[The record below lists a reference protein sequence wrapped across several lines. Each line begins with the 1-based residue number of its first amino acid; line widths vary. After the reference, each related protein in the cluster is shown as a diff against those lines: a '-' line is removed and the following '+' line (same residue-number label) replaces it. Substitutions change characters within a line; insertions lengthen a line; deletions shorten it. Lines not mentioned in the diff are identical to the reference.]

1 MVAMDTFSNS
11 INSMPSADTL
21 KPNQTKRKKKFT
33 TQDYSHYQS
42 YRGKG
47 EDRNR
52 TEPALEPAE
61 EPTQGQTDSDTDS
74 DLGDSG
80 SGADRDPDR
89 SAIQRTRSE
98 ADPDTGSGTGL

>member
-21 KPNQTKRKKKFT
+21 KPNQTKKKKKFT
-33 TQDYSHYQS
+33 TQDYSHCQS

-52 TEPALEPAE
+52 TEPETQIMFPIQYSARGAMRPAW
-61 EPTQGQTDSDTDS
+61 T
-74 DLGDSG
+74 
-80 SGADRDPDR
+80 
-89 SAIQRTRSE
+89 E
-98 ADPDTGSGTGL
+98 AVA